1 MAQCRRTT
9 SPPATWCRTPPRPRA
24 CIGCGLCCTR
34 SARRSG
40 GGCSSRARARSPTC
54 TPSCRPRSAG
64 AGSTC
69 TGSSSTAPSTAST
82 TSGGPVSATPGRS
95 GWAGWGCGWVS
106 GSSMSTTSSPAG
118 GSICASRR
126 SWLPNP
132 AGCIRAAPQGASRP
146 TRGLGRTVGVPRR
159 HPAAP
164 GVRRDATRRRDR
176 GPAAGRRSRRRAGH
190 RGCGS
195 RRAHRAAAAARVGS
209 FRPPRAQPGP
219 GRPRH
224 HNGDEA
230 VMKVTV
236 QVVVH
241 DSDESDTPTV
251 LREVLVLDRDG
262 LGIDTVGLQ
271 LDEAKEL
278 LAGVQDIV
286 VDAQVAVAVAA
297 QVGCPHCGAARRHKD
312 TGQVVVRS
320 LFGTLRVP
328 SPRWWHCGCQ
338 PHPTRTFRPVAE
350 LLPER
355 TTPELAYLQA
365 RFAAQASYQVA
376 ATLLAEVLPLGRTLH
391 AATVRRHTHAGAQR
405 LEGELGDEQPSFI
418 SGCPRDWQ
426 QLPRLDL
433 PLIVGLD
440 GGYVHAATQRSR
452 RNGWFEV
459 IAGKAMQA
467 NGNPT
472 CFGFVQTYD
481 TKPKRRLFEVLT
493 GHGMAPNQQVT
504 FLTDGGEDIR
514 DLPRMLNP
522 QAEHLLDWFHI
533 TMRITVMTNMAKS
546 LCSPPPDPDLPA
558 APPPDLAADVGGQ
571 LESVKWFLWHGNV
584 FRALQIID
592 ELTVDLDVAEPS
604 VSEAKL
610 LKAVGEFDSYI
621 RANAERIP
629 NYGERYRAGETISTS
644 FVESAVDQLVSKRMV
659 KKQQMRWTPR
669 GAHLLL

>member
-1 MAQCRRTT
+1 
-9 SPPATWCRTPPRPRA
+9 
-24 CIGCGLCCTR
+24 
-34 SARRSG
+34 
-40 GGCSSRARARSPTC
+40 
-54 TPSCRPRSAG
+54 
-64 AGSTC
+64 
-69 TGSSSTAPSTAST
+69 
-82 TSGGPVSATPGRS
+82 
-95 GWAGWGCGWVS
+95 
-106 GSSMSTTSSPAG
+106 
-118 GSICASRR
+118 
-126 SWLPNP
+126 
-132 AGCIRAAPQGASRP
+132 
-146 TRGLGRTVGVPRR
+146 
-159 HPAAP
+159 
-164 GVRRDATRRRDR
+164 
-176 GPAAGRRSRRRAGH
+176 
-190 RGCGS
+190 
-195 RRAHRAAAAARVGS
+195 
-209 FRPPRAQPGP
+209 
-219 GRPRH
+219 
-224 HNGDEA
+224 
-230 VMKVTV
+230 MKVTV

-391 AATVRRHTHAGAQR
+391 AATVRRHTHAVAQR

-426 QLPRLDL
+426 QLPRPDL

-452 RNGWFEV
+452 RDGWFEV

-493 GHGMAPNQQVT
+493 AHGMAPNQQVT

-621 RANAERIP
+621 RPRQRRADPQLRRALPGRRDHLDLVRRVRGQPAGQQAHGQEAADALDPARRAPPVAGPCPGPQRPARRRLPPVAPSVHQNARPPCRGRVAPPACPALVLHVVAGTLGDRKLLWWPTEALIEAGRVVVYP
-629 NYGERYRAGETISTS
+629 WLMDEAVLQGET
-644 FVESAVDQLVSKRMV
+644 AVGA
-659 KKQQMRWTPR
+659 RWW
-669 GAHLLL
+669 

>member
-1 MAQCRRTT
+1 
-9 SPPATWCRTPPRPRA
+9 
-24 CIGCGLCCTR
+24 
-34 SARRSG
+34 
-40 GGCSSRARARSPTC
+40 
-54 TPSCRPRSAG
+54 
-64 AGSTC
+64 
-69 TGSSSTAPSTAST
+69 
-82 TSGGPVSATPGRS
+82 
-95 GWAGWGCGWVS
+95 
-106 GSSMSTTSSPAG
+106 
-118 GSICASRR
+118 
-126 SWLPNP
+126 
-132 AGCIRAAPQGASRP
+132 
-146 TRGLGRTVGVPRR
+146 
-159 HPAAP
+159 
-164 GVRRDATRRRDR
+164 
-176 GPAAGRRSRRRAGH
+176 
-190 RGCGS
+190 
-195 RRAHRAAAAARVGS
+195 
-209 FRPPRAQPGP
+209 
-219 GRPRH
+219 
-224 HNGDEA
+224 
-230 VMKVTV
+230 MKVTV

-241 DSDESDTPTV
+241 DSDESDTPTA

-391 AATVRRHTHAGAQR
+391 AATVRRHTHAVAQR

-440 GGYVHAATQRSR
+440 GGYVHAATRRSR
-452 RNGWFEV
+452 RDGWFEV

-481 TKPKRRLFEVLT
+481 TKPKRRLFEVLIA
-493 GHGMAPNQQVT
+493 HGMAPNQQVT

-644 FVESAVDQLVSKRMV
+644 FVESAV

-669 GAHLLL
+669 GAHLLLQVRVRVLNDQLADDFHRWHPAFTRTPDRHAAAA

>member
-1 MAQCRRTT
+1 
-9 SPPATWCRTPPRPRA
+9 
-24 CIGCGLCCTR
+24 
-34 SARRSG
+34 
-40 GGCSSRARARSPTC
+40 
-54 TPSCRPRSAG
+54 
-64 AGSTC
+64 
-69 TGSSSTAPSTAST
+69 
-82 TSGGPVSATPGRS
+82 
-95 GWAGWGCGWVS
+95 
-106 GSSMSTTSSPAG
+106 
-118 GSICASRR
+118 
-126 SWLPNP
+126 
-132 AGCIRAAPQGASRP
+132 
-146 TRGLGRTVGVPRR
+146 
-159 HPAAP
+159 
-164 GVRRDATRRRDR
+164 
-176 GPAAGRRSRRRAGH
+176 
-190 RGCGS
+190 
-195 RRAHRAAAAARVGS
+195 
-209 FRPPRAQPGP
+209 
-219 GRPRH
+219 
-224 HNGDEA
+224 
-230 VMKVTV
+230 MKVTV

-338 PHPTRTFRPVAE
+338 PHPTRTFSPLAAV
-350 LLPER
+350 LPER
-355 TTPELAYLQA
+355 TTPELSYLQA
-365 RFAAQASYQVA
+365 RFAGQVSYQVA
-376 ATLLAEVLPLGRTLH
+376 ATLLAEVLPLGRALH
-391 AATVRRHTHAGAQR
+391 AATVRRHTHAVAQR

-426 QLPRLDL
+426 QLPRPDL

-440 GGYVHAATQRSR
+440 GGYVRAATQRSR
-452 RNGWFEV
+452 RDGWFEV

-493 GHGMAPNQQVT
+493 AHGMAPNQQVT

-522 QAEHLLDWFHI
+522 QAEHLLDWFHL
-533 TMRITVMTNMAKS
+533 TMRITVMTNMAKG
-546 LCSPPPDPDLPA
+546 LRSPPPDPDLPA

-644 FVESAVDQLVSKRMV
+644 FVESAVNQVISKRMV
-659 KKQQMRWTPR
+659 KKQQMRWSPR
-669 GAHLLL
+669 GAHLLLQIRTRVLNDQLADDFHRWHPAFTRTPDRHAAAA